1 MKIGGI
7 QRDPGV
13 FQPLHARLDT
23 RPQSQMELDIR
34 RARVR
39 VRIPETARFKQRG
52 GNRAGAKQNIFKP
65 RPYRPVKLGDA
76 VIGMVAGALGNHEK
90 IEMIL
95 KVRTDAGQVM
105 EYLHAHGF
113 QMIRRAY
120 ARLQ

>member
-7 QRDPGV
+7 QGDPGV

-52 GNRAGAKQNIFKP
+52 GNRAGAEQNIFKP

-76 VIGMVAGALGNHEK
+76 VIGMVAGALGNHE
-90 IEMIL
+90 
-95 KVRTDAGQVM
+95 
-105 EYLHAHGF
+105 
-113 QMIRRAY
+113 
-120 ARLQ
+120 